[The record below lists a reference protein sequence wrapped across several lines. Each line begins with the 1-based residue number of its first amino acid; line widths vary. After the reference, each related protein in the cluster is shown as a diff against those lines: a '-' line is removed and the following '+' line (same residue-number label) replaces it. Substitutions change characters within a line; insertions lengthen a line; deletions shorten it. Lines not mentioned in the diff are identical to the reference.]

1 MLHLFGSINT
11 LWYNWPFKQQSPFS
25 FPLRATV
32 SFAFFLYFLI
42 LTLFMA
48 RLTHICVLF
57 LVLVLSHELLGTE
70 GRSLKQS
77 IQSPDANKG
86 ISIVTSTAKRAI
98 ASQSY
103 RIIRS
108 LAGDVEAFRPTT
120 PGHSP
125 GVGH

>member
-1 MLHLFGSINT
+1 
-11 LWYNWPFKQQSPFS
+11 
-25 FPLRATV
+25 
-32 SFAFFLYFLI
+32 
-42 LTLFMA
+42 MA

-57 LVLVLSHELLGTE
+57 VALVLSHELLGTE
-70 GRSLKQS
+70 GRSLRQS
-77 IQSPDANKG
+77 IKSPDANKAM
-86 ISIVTSTAKRAI
+86 SIVTSTAKRAI

-108 LAGDVEAFRPTT
+108 LTGDVEAFRPTT

>member
-1 MLHLFGSINT
+1 MVEILSCSVGHKLDSVLFGSMLKTRGI
-11 LWYNWPFKQQSPFS
+11 KVQ
-25 FPLRATV
+25 
-32 SFAFFLYFLI
+32 
-42 LTLFMA
+42 
-48 RLTHICVLF
+48 VLKRVKSGTMCNS
-57 LVLVLSHELLGTE
+57 VLVLSHELLGTE

-86 ISIVTSTAKRAI
+86 ISIVTSTAKSAI

-108 LAGDVEAFRPTT
+108 LTGDVEAFRPTT